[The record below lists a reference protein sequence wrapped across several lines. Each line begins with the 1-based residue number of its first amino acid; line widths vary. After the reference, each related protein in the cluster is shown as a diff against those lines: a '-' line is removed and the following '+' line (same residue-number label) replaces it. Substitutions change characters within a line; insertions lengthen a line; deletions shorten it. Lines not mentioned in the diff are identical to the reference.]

1 MSVNSLRRVDLNT
14 APSHAR
20 YLRKK
25 WFDELLIAQ
34 YGSVKKVIARPR
46 SSRKLRTEESLGD
59 ALGIA
64 SYPRNCA
71 KHSEE

>member
-1 MSVNSLRRVDLNT
+1 MRVDLNI
-14 APSHAR
+14 APSHAH

-46 SSRKLRTEESLGD
+46 TSRNLRREETVIAWGLLRTLAT
-59 ALGIA
+59 ALSIA
-64 SYPRNCA
+64 KNDTLS
-71 KHSEE
+71 

>member
-1 MSVNSLRRVDLNT
+1 VSVNSLMRVDLNT
-14 APSHAR
+14 APSHAH

-46 SSRKLRTEESLGD
+46 TSRKLRTEESLGD
-59 ALGIA
+59 CFGIA